1 MGKRTLKEKIRRL
14 EEELEIE
21 KKRNEK
27 LTNELGRFR
36 LRCIN
41 GAEKLF
47 DRRQYGL
54 LSICRT
60 TDIKII

>member
-1 MGKRTLKEKIRRL
+1 MRKRKLKERIRRL
-14 EEELEIE
+14 EQELEIE

-27 LTNELGRFR
+27 LAHELGMFR
-36 LRCIN
+36 LRCVS